1 VSLHLSLLSLNI
13 RNRRTREAVADL
25 TAAHRLVCSA
35 FDDLT
40 NSEPGRLL
48 WRWEPGS
55 EGEVRLLVQSATTP
69 DWSRVDDG
77 LWSADP
83 MVKDISTLREV
94 ISPGRRYRFALAANP
109 TKKIDTKT
117 GPDGRRRHG
126 RRVPLRQME
135 DQLAWLKRHG
145 TRSGFTIP
153 VNHLGQP
160 EVTTTAPSLQ
170 TGKRS
175 NGNLTVESVRFEG
188 SLIVEDANALF
199 DAIRNGIG
207 PARAFGCGL
216 LTLAP
221 DR

>member
-1 VSLHLSLLSLNI
+1 VSLHLSLLTLDI
-13 RNRRTREAVADL
+13 RHRRTREAVSDL
-25 TAAHRLVCSA
+25 TAAHQLVCSA

-40 NSEPGRLL
+40 GNESGRLL
-48 WRWEPGS
+48 WRWEPGP
-55 EGEVRLLVQSATTP
+55 EGAVRLLAQSATAP
-69 DWSRVDDG
+69 DWNRVDDG

-83 MVKDISTLREV
+83 MVKDISTLREA
-94 ISPGRRYRFALAANP
+94 ISAGGRYRFALAANP

-117 GPDGRRRHG
+117 GPDGKRRHG
-126 RRVPLRQME
+126 RRVPLRQLD
-135 DQLAWLKRHG
+135 DQLAWLHRHG

-160 EVTTTAPSLQ
+160 EVTASAPTLL
-170 TGKRS
+170 TGKRT
-175 NGNLTVESVRFEG
+175 NGKLTVESVRFEG
-188 SLIVEDANALF
+188 ALVVDEPSSLF